1 MKKLNVLLV
10 CGAGFSS
17 GFMAQNLRKAAKEKE
32 IEMSVLAKSETAIED
47 YIDEIDAVMVGPHM
61 AYVIADAQE
70 LCDEYGVTLILMKGD
85 YYKNLDGV
93 GCLDHLLEELKKEGK
108 I

>member
-17 GFMAQNLRKAAKEKE
+17 GFMAQNLRKAAKARE
-32 IEMSVLAKSETAIED
+32 IEMTVQAKSETAIED
-47 YIDEIDAVMVGPHM
+47 YIDEIDAIMVGPHM
-61 AYVIADAQE
+61 AYVIADAQDV
-70 LCDEYGVTLILMKGD
+70 CDEYGVTLILMEGD
-85 YYKNLDGV
+85 YYKNLDGEA
-93 GCLDHLLEELKKEGK
+93 CLDHLLESLKKEEK